1 MRLMGCLCLGLQLLV
16 AARLPAQDRPQ
27 AFVGA
32 KIIPIQGAE
41 IPEGTLVIEK
51 GKIVAVGPAADV
63 QVPAGANKIDVKG
76 RVIMPG
82 LVDTHS
88 HIGGSGSLGGADG
101 SGPIQP
107 GVRIYDSINVHDS
120 GFKRAAAGGLTTLN
134 IMSGS
139 GHLISGQTIYVKLR
153 LANPKPK
160 KVDNLFIVDS
170 DGAPM
175 GGLKM
180 ANGTNSMHEPPFP
193 GTRGKSAFLVREQY
207 IKAREYQDKIN
218 RAAGD
223 ASKMPPRD
231 LNLEALVEALKGKRI
246 VHHHTH
252 RHDDIMTV
260 LRLAQEFN
268 LHVVLHHVSDGWK
281 VADEI
286 AAAHVPCSVIVID
299 SPGGKLEARDSTFKT
314 GGVLEKAGVV
324 TAFHTDDWITDSR
337 FFRRI
342 AALAV
347 RAGMSREGALE
358 SPDACRGPDVG
369 TRRSHWLAGPRQ
381 RRGFRHPR
389 RRPAERLLQNAR
401 NLGRRRAGFRPRR
414 SDRLLCTP
422 WEDTGPA
429 TTRRRTCVAS
439 TTRTWGA
446 RNERTYPSHFELSPR
461 PSLPCSPRAPRARS
475 PCMARRC
482 TPWPGRQSATAW
494 WLSRMARSRPSDAPA
509 RSPCPRA
516 FACSRP
522 RWSRPD

>member
-1 MRLMGCLCLGLQLLV
+1 MRATGCLCLAWSLVLSANTLLS
-16 AARLPAQDRPQ
+16 QERPQ

-32 KIIPIQGAE
+32 RIIRIEADE
-41 IPEGTLVIEK
+41 IDSGVLVIEK
-51 GKIVAVGPAADV
+51 GKIVAVGAAGEV
-63 QVPAGANKIDVKG
+63 QIPDGANKVDVAG

-88 HIGGSGSLGGADG
+88 HIGGSGGLGGADG

-120 GFKRAAAGGLTTLN
+120 GFKRAVAGGLTTLN
-134 IMSGS
+134 IMPGS
-139 GHLISGQTIYVKLR
+139 GHLISGQTLYAKLR

-160 KVDNLFIVDS
+160 KIDQFFIVDS

-180 ANGTNSMHEPPFP
+180 ANGTNSQHEPPFP

-207 IKAREYQDKIN
+207 IKAREYQDKIV

-223 ASKMPPRD
+223 PAKLPPRD
-231 LNLEALVEALKGKRI
+231 LNLEALVEAMRGKRI

-299 SPGGKLEARDSTFKT
+299 SPGGKLEARYARFET
-314 GGVLEKAGVV
+314 GGILEKAGVL
-324 TAFHTDDWITDSR
+324 TAFHTDDWITDAR
-337 FFRRI
+337 VFRRS

-347 RAGMSREGALE
+347 RAGMSRAGALK
-358 SPDACRGPDVG
+358 AL
-369 TRRSHWLAGPRQ
+369 TLAGAEMLGLDKRIGSLAPGKDADFAILENDPLSVYCKTLETWVEGVKVFD
-381 RRGFRHPR
+381 RGDPTDYLY
-389 RRPAERLLQNAR
+389 AV
-401 NLGRRRAGFRPRR
+401 GGYGAGHDQSPY
-414 SDRLLCTP
+414 LCCFDDA
-422 WEDTGPA
+422 DTG
-429 TTRRRTCVAS
+429 
-439 TTRTWGA
+439 GA
-446 RNERTYPSHFELSPR
+446 R
-461 PSLPCSPRAPRARS
+461 
-475 PCMARRC
+475 
-482 TPWPGRQSATAW
+482 
-494 WLSRMARSRPSDAPA
+494 
-509 RSPCPRA
+509 
-516 FACSRP
+516 
-522 RWSRPD
+522 